1 MGSGEP
7 LVLAP
12 EEGEALRNPTAGHM
26 TLKVRAADSGG
37 SLTALEATAAPGLG
51 PPLHVHPDQDELIRV
66 LAGDFRV
73 RVGDRVAAAP
83 PGTTVWIPRG
93 VEHTWQVLGTEPGRF
108 FATFSPAAPEFE
120 ALFRRV
126 HALGDDE
133 RRPEALAGLAAE
145 TGGLVVVGP
154 PLAAG

>member
-1 MGSGEP
+1 MP
-7 LVLAP
+7 RAAVAVPFVLAP
-12 EEGEALRNPTAGHM
+12 DGGEALRNPTAGHM

-51 PPLHVHPDQDELIRV
+51 PPLHLHPDQDELIYV
-66 LAGDFRV
+66 LDGAFRV
-73 RVGDRVAAAP
+73 RVGADVRPAP

-93 VEHTWQVLGTEPGRF
+93 TEHTWQVAGEASGRF

-126 HALGDDE
+126 DALGEAE

-154 PLAAG
+154 PL